1 MSHTPHLVN
10 KLIDNH
16 NALQIRSDKTIHSSQ
31 KHNVA
36 AECILLANQE
46 NCSAEAGRRGQGD
59 EINLRT
65 IWGCSSCH
73 LAFVGRLVGLCMRGD
88 MVSNIKSSVVVFRGT
103 LIKKKKSK
111 CVGSVH
117 SVDVRSGSLEFKLSR
132 AASTAPSAVLPVKIL
147 NLH

>member
-88 MVSNIKSSVVVFRGT
+88 MVSNIKSSVVVFRST
-103 LIKKKKSK
+103 LIKKKKK
-111 CVGSVH
+111 Q
-117 SVDVRSGSLEFKLSR
+117 VRGLCAQCGREVRTFGIQAESGSFYTPLCRF
-132 AASTAPSAVLPVKIL
+132 AS
-147 NLH
+147 